1 MVDSGEFRGDRLP
14 DWVSAEDSTVIGRK
28 RNFTGESIF
37 KWLNEFFCSIKKGAN
52 CQNATFVTNRDTIQA
67 TMPYWCE

>member
-14 DWVSAEDSTVIGRK
+14 DGISAEDSIVIGRK
-28 RNFTGESIF
+28 RNFSGQSIF
-37 KWLNEFFCSIKKGAN
+37 KQLNQFFCSAKNQAN